1 MRWLYEMLI
10 HEIVHTIQQRFL
22 FYAFLALVSCDQTPN
37 MQGVNSG
44 RFQLATTSDGNLIK
58 IYKPTGQVWKTT
70 SSSPSSDFMPLYV
83 NK

>member
-1 MRWLYEMLI
+1 MLI
-10 HEIVHTIQQRFL
+10 HEIVHTIQQRFI

-44 RFQLATTSDGNLIK
+44 RVTGRFQLVTTSDGNLIK